1 MHEVP
6 YSVAPCVLPNYS
18 KAGHLVTSAL
28 LTNTLNTLIF
38 IGDNSQTSKAQAAG
52 FIIACEQKKVT
63 EYDVITNAKSSVL
76 QAKQLFNE
84 ALVNQPY
91 ISAVVCANDI
101 VAHGVLA
108 AAPHLLN
115 SIVSCQHVP
124 VHTGLGYTFTCAN
137 INTQELAKRSILVL

>member
-1 MHEVP
+1 MR
-6 YSVAPCVLPNYS
+6 A
-18 KAGHLVTSAL
+18 
-28 LTNTLNTLIF
+28 
-38 IGDNSQTSKAQAAG
+38 
-52 FIIACEQKKVT
+52 KKVT
-63 EYDVITNAKSSVL
+63 EYDVITNAESSVL

-91 ISAVVCANDI
+91 ISAVFCANDI

-137 INTQELAKRSILVL
+137 INIQELAKRSILVLQEQLQNNTTPVKTLVNVNLQIRETP